1 MMVRMPLIAF
11 KQNPSDHD
19 PLLSMARVPCAEE
32 EIRIPGSVQPH
43 GFLLGFDLDLK
54 GVILASENA
63 SAFLGAPMKLILGSA
78 VELLFDKELLAS
90 LLILKGVVTAE
101 GFVSYLGAFRVGEEL
116 CSIVTHCVGD
126 RRIVEFER
134 QDRLVGP
141 EMMNAVITN
150 FVATLSTLRT
160 EKELCQVISKQF
172 QDLTGFDRV
181 LLYHFDAAGHGTV
194 LAEET
199 NGNLPSY
206 LDLRFPASDIPAQ
219 ARALYVA
226 NTVRI
231 IPSANYDAVPLAG
244 LAGETAEKLDMSS
257 CVLRSVSPVHLEY
270 MRNMGTMSSMSVSI
284 ICEGKL
290 WGLISGHHAEPRSV
304 PFLVRSAC
312 DMLTKMVASHL
323 TAFRTSSELRTALH
337 FQEVQR
343 RMFTQIA
350 AENNYISALAQ
361 QMGPLMEVTAAT
373 GAVLAVDGHF
383 DSIGETPET
392 DTLRRLIT
400 WLDSRSDRELYE
412 TNHLGMELAWAAKY
426 SDLASGLLAIRISDL
441 GSRYV
446 LWFRP
451 EVVRTVR
458 WAGEPV
464 KQIDEAKSLHPRV
477 SFQTWKETL
486 RGQSLPWTNVE
497 IESAREFRGALTTI
511 SLRRAEEEAA
521 LSEARFN
528 KLTHVLPIKVFAAT
542 DEGEITYVNARWRD
556 EKLSD
561 HGLWYEGLKLVP
573 EDAMRCADAWE
584 KALRTETELEEE
596 VRLTTETG
604 AECWNLIRLVPF
616 RREGAR
622 RAGWIGACIDLS
634 ERKQRETALRVTE
647 KLTLTGRMTSY
658 LAHEI
663 NNPLAAITNTLF
675 LLQQKLPQDA
685 ETTADFDT
693 VDNELS
699 RISSTVQQTLRW
711 SSENSDTKTWTG
723 AGEMFEDVLKLYAS
737 KIRNRSVQIT
747 VEGDQSALI
756 YGIPSQIR
764 QVIAHLISNALD
776 AVPVGGR
783 VWMRAEQLLNE
794 VEILVGDAGI
804 GMSKTEQASLFRP
817 FYSTKGDYG
826 NGLGLYISNEIAER
840 HQGRFLVDSVL
851 GKGTIIRL
859 RLPAV
864 RA

>member
-1 MMVRMPLIAF
+1 MTLIAF
-11 KQNPSDHD
+11 KHD
-19 PLLSMARVPCAEE
+19 TLIDDDPASLKSRVPCAEE

-43 GFLLGFDLDLK
+43 GFLLGFDFELK

-63 SAFLGAPMKLILGSA
+63 GSFLGIPMKLILGSSM
-78 VELLFDKELLAS
+78 ELLFEKELLAS
-90 LLILKGVVTAE
+90 LQILKGVVTAE
-101 GFVSYLGAFRVGEEL
+101 GLISYLGAFRVRDEL
-116 CSIVTHCVGD
+116 CSVVTHCVGE
-126 RRIVEFER
+126 RRIVEFEK

-150 FVATLSTLRT
+150 FVASLSTLGT
-160 EKELCQVISKQF
+160 EQELCQVIAKQF
-172 QDLTGFDRV
+172 QDLTGFHRV
-181 LLYHFDAAGHGTV
+181 MLYQFDAVGHGTV
-194 LAEET
+194 LAEASDGT
-199 NGNLPSY
+199 LPSY

-231 IPSANYDAVPLAG
+231 IPSANYDPVPLAG
-244 LAGETAEKLDMSS
+244 QAGEAAERLDMSS
-257 CVLRSVSPVHLEY
+257 CILRSVSPVHLEY

-323 TAFRTSSELRTALH
+323 TAFRTSTALRTALR

-350 AENNYISALAQ
+350 AENNYISALSQ
-361 QMGPLMEVTAAT
+361 QMGSLMEITAAA
-373 GAVLAVDGHF
+373 GAVLAMDGHF

-392 DTLRRLIT
+392 DTLRRLID
-400 WLDSRSDRELYE
+400 WLDSRPEMEFYE
-412 TNHLGMELAWAAKY
+412 TNHLGMELPWASRF
-426 SDLASGLLAIRISDL
+426 SDVASGLLAIRISDL

-451 EVVRTVR
+451 EAVRTVR

-464 KQIDEAKSLHPRV
+464 KAIDEAKVLHPRA

-486 RGQSLPWTNVE
+486 RGQSLPWTTSE
-497 IESAREFRGALTTI
+497 LESAREFRGALTTI

-542 DEGEITYVNARWRD
+542 DEGELTYVNARWR
-556 EKLSD
+556 EEGFPG
-561 HGLWYEGLKLVP
+561 HGLWYEGVRLVP
-573 EDAMRCADAWE
+573 EDAAKCVAAW
-584 KALRTETELEEE
+584 KYALTHETELEEE
-596 VRLTTETG
+596 VRLVAPKTG
-604 AECWNLIRLVPF
+604 IECWNLIRLVPF

-634 ERKQRETALRVTE
+634 ERKARETALRVTE
-647 KLTLTGRMTSY
+647 KLTLTGRMTNY

-675 LLQQKLPQDA
+675 LLQQKLPKDDDTAQDFA
-685 ETTADFDT
+685 T

-711 SSENSDTKTWTG
+711 GAVSSGEKTWTTSG
-723 AGEMFEDVLKLYAS
+723 LLFEDVLKLYAS
-737 KIRNRSVQIT
+737 KIRNRSIRISI
-747 VEGDQSALI
+747 EGDQTI
-756 YGIPSQIR
+756 QVYGIAGQIR
-764 QVIAHLISNALD
+764 QVIAHLVSNALD
-776 AVPVGGR
+776 AVPVGGK
-783 VWMRAEQLLNE
+783 VWIRAEQLLNE
-794 VEILVGDAGI
+794 VEILVGDAGS
-804 GMSKTEQASLFRP
+804 GMSKTEQSALFRP
-817 FYSTKGDYG
+817 FNSTKGDYG
-826 NGLGLYISNEIAER
+826 NGLGLYISLEIAER
-840 HQGRFLVDSVL
+840 HHGRFMVESVL
-851 GKGTIIRL
+851 GKGTIMRL

-864 RA
+864 AE